1 MRSCI
6 SYFIFSS
13 HISFKMASLFVPEEH
28 NSFLLPWKTSCSY
41 NAMLPVLG
49 SLLKVMYGGC
59 VHPSSARLTNYSWF
73 WLSSYTPPPPTT
85 TTSVQFSPRNKL
97 NTACLSCLD
106 IDSLTGFVVGWNC
119 YRTLCVFVCWQPHDE
134 RLVKGIRTGTQAPP
148 HQPRR
153 AHIVI
158 YSLDLRYYTL
168 VQWQN
173 LHNWIINVL
182 PWVVCLSG

>member
-1 MRSCI
+1 MQFIHRPSVHLLSKATVSIILIWLINYSLNSLINVNTEMRSCI

-119 YRTLCVFVCWQPHDE
+119 YSTLCVFVSLLP
-134 RLVKGIRTGTQAPP
+134 LTPP
-148 HQPRR
+148 WWTP
-153 AHIVI
+153 
-158 YSLDLRYYTL
+158 
-168 VQWQN
+168 
-173 LHNWIINVL
+173 
-182 PWVVCLSG
+182 C